1 MKDWGKRLEMKEN
14 KGKKKK
20 GKMEREEQ
28 AGIKNK
34 NKYVRKKK

>member
-20 GKMEREEQ
+20 RENGERR
-28 AGIKNK
+28 AGRN
-34 NKYVRKKK
+34 